1 MAWAVSGELRL
12 FEPAHLLEI
21 ERVLALAEELCG
33 DFYHL
38 SAFDI
43 RSAPYDVVTA
53 AALVAEGIAPP
64 PLPTQLAEVRRCDL
78 TREERTARDRRR
90 THYRICL
97 WDPHLLA
104 VFDRGEKPGAVLLFV
119 LVHELVH
126 VVRFAKALALFES
139 GHLARAHEE
148 AAVHETTDRILAR
161 AREPG
166 LSELLAHLPELGS
179 CLRVLE

>member
-1 MAWAVSGELRL
+1 VDGEPRL
-12 FEPAHLLEI
+12 FGPEHLLEVQ
-21 ERVLALAEELCG
+21 RTLALAEELCG

-43 RSAPYDVVTA
+43 RSAPFDVVTGRE
-53 AALVAEGIAPP
+53 LIAEGVEPP
-64 PLPTQLAEVRRCDL
+64 PLASQLAEVRRCDL
-78 TREERTARDRRR
+78 TREERSARDRRR

-97 WDPHLLA
+97 WDPHILA
-104 VFDRGEKPGAVLLFV
+104 VFDRGERPGAVLLFV

-126 VVRFAKALALFES
+126 VVRFAKQLALFES
-139 GHLARAHEE
+139 GQLARVNEE

-166 LSELLAHLPELGS
+166 LSELLEHLPDLGS
-179 CLRVLE
+179 CLRGVE

>member
-1 MAWAVSGELRL
+1 MNGEPRL
-12 FEPAHLLEI
+12 FGPGQLQEMQ
-21 ERVLALAEELCG
+21 RVLALAEELCG

-43 RSAPYDVVTA
+43 RSAPYDVATA
-53 AALVAEGIAPP
+53 RELIAEGVEPP
-64 PLPTQLAEVRRCDL
+64 PLPTQLAEVRRCEL

-104 VFDRGEKPGAVLLFV
+104 VFDRGEKPGAVLLLV

-139 GHLARAHEE
+139 GRLARVNEE
-148 AAVHETTDRILAR
+148 AAVHETTERILAR

-166 LSELLAHLPELGS
+166 LTELLAHLPDLGS